1 MRLGRLLRQTRE
13 ERNLS
18 LREVADQ
25 LGTNFSYLQ
34 RIEQAERFPSADFI
48 DRLAEFLCKS
58 PLELFNLISE
68 DRNQFR
74 LTRVD
79 PKSPLTNDAIEA
91 RANKDR
97 LAFLHYVGRGHL
109 RFPKDRDQI
118 PAVLCQLKVIYD
130 DVLFGPDGRLIFA
143 GLFPPGH
150 TYQTESAIIVVAN
163 EKAKKGSGER
173 YVSEPTKNFHV
184 LHETGHY
191 RVHWKGQNQ
200 FNSQVVTDRPLFCS
214 SGDSSLFEV
223 QANLYASSFLM
234 PRHEIF
240 RILDNGRSVNL
251 RKRGV
256 ELCEFFGVEE
266 RTLRFRLARVGI
278 KVR

>member
-1 MRLGRLLRQTRE
+1 MRLGSLIRRTRE
-13 ERNLS
+13 ERSLS
-18 LREVADQ
+18 LREVADR
-25 LGTNFSYLQ
+25 LGMNFSYLQ
-34 RIEQAERFPSADFI
+34 RIEQGERFPGADFI
-48 DRLAEFLCKS
+48 ERVAEFLDLS
-58 PLELFNLISE
+58 PFELFSIVSE

-97 LAFLHYVGRGHL
+97 LAFLNYVGRNHL

-118 PAVLCQLKVIYD
+118 PTVLCQLSVIYE

-150 TYQTESAIIVVAN
+150 TYQTESALIVVAN
-163 EKAKKGSGER
+163 EKVKKGSRDR
-173 YVSEPTKNFHV
+173 YVSERTKNFHV

-191 RVHWKGQNQ
+191 RVHWQRRTQ
-200 FNSQVVTDRPLFCS
+200 LNSQTVTDRPLFCS
-214 SGDSSLFEV
+214 SGDSSLFEA

-234 PRHEIF
+234 PRIEIF
-240 RILDNGRSVNL
+240 RILENSRSVNL
-251 RKRGV
+251 RSRGF

-266 RTLRFRLARVGI
+266 WMLRFRLARVGI
-278 KVR
+278 RVT